1 MAFPDDTTIVDMAK
15 SLGVPDDAIN
25 VLSDRAK
32 KLTRGDLLALWGT
45 SDTDAAVNAW
55 LNARQG
61 ELMTTPGHA
70 SGTAPTDIS
79 LDDVASIQKLFD
91 PARVRPAIAV
101 SDLAT
106 LPEALPNAEIP
117 GLNVDELS
125 DEFSISKCCCCPCCC
140 ATAVIEPAAHVA

>member
-1 MAFPDDTTIVDMAK
+1 MAFADDTTIVDMAK
-15 SLGVPDDAIN
+15 SIGVADADID

-45 SDTDAAVNAW
+45 TDTDAAVNAW

-61 ELMTTPGHA
+61 ELMSTPGSA
-70 SGTAPTDIS
+70 SDKAPTDIS

-91 PARVRPAIAV
+91 AKTVRPAIAV
-101 SDLAT
+101 NDIAS

-117 GLNVDELS
+117 GLNIDDLS

>member
-1 MAFPDDTTIVDMAK
+1 MAFSDDTTIVDMAK
-15 SLGVPDDAIN
+15 SIGVADADVD

-61 ELMTTPGHA
+61 ELMSTPGAA
-70 SGTAPTDIS
+70 SDSAPTDIT
-79 LDDVASIQKLFD
+79 LADVASIQKLFD
-91 PARVRPAIAV
+91 ASRVRPAIAV
-101 SDLAT
+101 KDIAS
-106 LPEALPNAEIP
+106 LPEALPNADVKGI
-117 GLNVDELS
+117 NVDDLS